1 MTLLWPIGLLAL
13 LALPLII
20 VLHLLRER
28 RRRVVVPSL
37 LHWQN
42 LPQRQTAQRSRRLPL
57 TLLLLIQL
65 LAAALIALALA
76 RPQLGN
82 FFGSTR
88 QLAIVLDTS
97 TSMAARE
104 GSGTRFA
111 QAQSRARTALNSLGS
126 GDRAILVA
134 ARTTARVLA
143 TGTGADLPAL
153 LATLDTVQPGGTGT
167 DFTGAFTLAQ
177 AAFAGQARR
186 EILVLTDNGPSTTGL
201 PASVGAALSWQQIGT
216 AQPNRAIVALA
227 ARAWGAQVQVYA
239 RLANYA
245 PTPFSAR
252 ITLYADE
259 RTLGERTAN
268 IAANGET
275 ELTWTLPASYATL
288 RAVLDGG
295 DSLPQ
300 DDEARLSLAQTRP
313 LAIELVSA
321 APAALRRALA
331 AVPSA
336 QVTVTAPAAY
346 QPGSQAALTVFDNF
360 LPAAWPAGP
369 VLVINP
375 PIGSTLLS
383 VREGTTPA
391 KASPLDTRGAL
402 LAGLS
407 LAGVDFGP
415 LRSIDAPAGF
425 TAQLANGETPLILR
439 GRSDTHD
446 MAIWAFDPSAGNFT
460 TRLAFPL
467 LIART
472 VRDLTPAPLPQS
484 VLAGTPLVLRPD
496 ARATAL
502 RIAGPAGETSTLP
515 ATPLLT
521 LDQLTQPGIYA
532 IEEQANGATLF
543 RSQLPVN
550 AGAALEANLYPQPAP
565 TIAEASPSSNAPAA
579 QQLRD
584 TWHWFALGALALL
597 LLEWGYIHR

>member
-134 ARTTARVLA
+134 TGTTARVLA
-143 TGTGADLPAL
+143 TGTGADIPAL

-201 PASVGAALSWQQIGT
+201 PSSVAAALSWQQIGT

-239 RLANYA
+239 RVANYA
-245 PTPFSAR
+245 PTPFSTR

-259 RTLGERTAN
+259 RVLGERTAD

-550 AGAALEANLYPQPAP
+550 AGAALEANLYPQPTP

-579 QQLRD
+579 QQLHD

>member
-134 ARTTARVLA
+134 AGTTARVLA
-143 TGTGADLPAL
+143 TGTGADIPAL

-201 PASVGAALSWQQIGT
+201 PDSVGAALSWQQIGT

-252 ITLYADE
+252 IALYADE

-331 AVPSA
+331 AVPST

-550 AGAALEANLYPQPAP
+550 AGAALEANLYPQPTP

>member
-13 LALPLII
+13 LTLPLII

-111 QAQSRARTALNSLGS
+111 QAQSRARAALNSLGS

-134 ARTTARVLA
+134 AGTTARVLA
-143 TGTGADLPAL
+143 TGTGADIPAL

-252 ITLYADE
+252 IALYADE

-336 QVTVTAPAAY
+336 QATVTAPAAY

-360 LPAAWPAGP
+360 LPAAWPAGATW
-369 VLVINP
+369 P
-375 PIGSTLLS
+375 PSLEQAST
-383 VREGTTPA
+383 V
-391 KASPLDTRGAL
+391 
-402 LAGLS
+402 
-407 LAGVDFGP
+407 VCCH
-415 LRSIDAPAGF
+415 
-425 TAQLANGETPLILR
+425 N
-439 GRSDTHD
+439 H
-446 MAIWAFDPSAGNFT
+446 
-460 TRLAFPL
+460 
-467 LIART
+467 
-472 VRDLTPAPLPQS
+472 VY
-484 VLAGTPLVLRPD
+484 LRP
-496 ARATAL
+496 
-502 RIAGPAGETSTLP
+502 
-515 ATPLLT
+515 
-521 LDQLTQPGIYA
+521 
-532 IEEQANGATLF
+532 
-543 RSQLPVN
+543 
-550 AGAALEANLYPQPAP
+550 
-565 TIAEASPSSNAPAA
+565 
-579 QQLRD
+579 
-584 TWHWFALGALALL
+584 
-597 LLEWGYIHR
+597 

>member
-13 LALPLII
+13 LTLPLII

-111 QAQSRARTALNSLGS
+111 QAQSRARAALNSLGS

-134 ARTTARVLA
+134 AGTTARVLA
-143 TGTGADLPAL
+143 TGTGADIPAL

-383 VREGTTPA
+383 VRAGTTPA

-439 GRSDTHD
+439 GSSDTHD

-532 IEEQANGATLF
+532 IEEQANGASLF

-579 QQLRD
+579 QQLHD

>member
-13 LALPLII
+13 LTLPLII

-134 ARTTARVLA
+134 AGTTARVLA

-201 PASVGAALSWQQIGT
+201 PASVAAALSWQQLGT

-331 AVPSA
+331 AVPST

-383 VREGTTPA
+383 VRAGTTPA

-579 QQLRD
+579 QQLHD

>member
-1 MTLLWPIGLLAL
+1 MPGR
-13 LALPLII
+13 
-20 VLHLLRER
+20 H
-28 RRRVVVPSL
+28 
-37 LHWQN
+37 
-42 LPQRQTAQRSRRLPL
+42 
-57 TLLLLIQL
+57 
-65 LAAALIALALA
+65 AA
-76 RPQLGN
+76 
-82 FFGSTR
+82 
-88 QLAIVLDTS
+88 
-97 TSMAARE
+97 
-104 GSGTRFA
+104 
-111 QAQSRARTALNSLGS
+111 
-126 GDRAILVA
+126 
-134 ARTTARVLA
+134 
-143 TGTGADLPAL
+143 
-153 LATLDTVQPGGTGT
+153 
-167 DFTGAFTLAQ
+167 
-177 AAFAGQARR
+177 
-186 EILVLTDNGPSTTGL
+186 ILVLTDNGPSTTAV
-201 PASVGAALSWQQIGT
+201 PASVGAALSWQQLGT

-252 ITLYADE
+252 IALYADE

-532 IEEQANGATLF
+532 IEEQANGAALF

-579 QQLRD
+579 QQLHD

>member
-42 LPQRQTAQRSRRLPL
+42 LPQRQTAQRLRRLPL

-111 QAQSRARTALNSLGS
+111 QAQARARAALNSLGS

-134 ARTTARVLA
+134 AGTTARVLA

-186 EILVLTDNGPSTTGL
+186 EILVLTDNGPSTTAV
-201 PASVGAALSWQQIGT
+201 PASVGAALSWQQLGT

-252 ITLYADE
+252 IALYADE

-532 IEEQANGATLF
+532 IEEQANGAALF

-579 QQLRD
+579 QQLHD

>member
-13 LALPLII
+13 LTLPLII

-76 RPQLGN
+76 RPQLSN

-111 QAQSRARTALNSLGS
+111 QAQSRARAALNSLGS

-134 ARTTARVLA
+134 AGTTARVLA
-143 TGTGADLPAL
+143 TGTGADIPAL

-252 ITLYADE
+252 IALYADE

-383 VREGTTPA
+383 VRAGTTPA

-532 IEEQANGATLF
+532 IEEQANGASLF

-579 QQLRD
+579 QQLHD

>member
-111 QAQSRARTALNSLGS
+111 QAQSRARAALNSLGS

-153 LATLDTVQPGGTGT
+153 LATLDTVQPGSTGT

-252 ITLYADE
+252 IALYADE

-331 AVPSA
+331 AVPST

-550 AGAALEANLYPQPAP
+550 AGTALEANLYPQPAP
-565 TIAEASPSSNAPAA
+565 PIAEASPSSNAPAA
-579 QQLRD
+579 QQLHD

>member
-13 LALPLII
+13 LTLPLII

-76 RPQLGN
+76 RPQLSN

-111 QAQSRARTALNSLGS
+111 QAQSRARAALNSLGS

-134 ARTTARVLA
+134 AGTTARVLA
-143 TGTGADLPAL
+143 TGTGADIPAL

-201 PASVGAALSWQQIGT
+201 PDSVGAALSWQQIGT

-252 ITLYADE
+252 IALYADE

-383 VREGTTPA
+383 VRAGTTPA

-532 IEEQANGATLF
+532 IEEQANGASLF

-579 QQLRD
+579 QQLHD

>member
-134 ARTTARVLA
+134 AGTTARVLA
-143 TGTGADLPAL
+143 TGTGADIPAL

-360 LPAAWPAGP
+360 LPAAWPTGP

-383 VREGTTPA
+383 VRKDTTPA

-521 LDQLTQPGIYA
+521 LDQLTQPGIYT
-532 IEEQANGATLF
+532 IEEQANGASLF

-579 QQLRD
+579 QQLHD

>member
-134 ARTTARVLA
+134 AGTTARVLA

-252 ITLYADE
+252 IALYADE

-579 QQLRD
+579 QQLHD

>member
-104 GSGTRFA
+104 GSRTRFA

-134 ARTTARVLA
+134 AGTTARVLA
-143 TGTGADLPAL
+143 TGTGADIPAL

-186 EILVLTDNGPSTTGL
+186 EILVLTDNGPSTTAV
-201 PASVGAALSWQQIGT
+201 PASVAAALSWQQLGT
-216 AQPNRAIVALA
+216 AQPNRAIVVLA

-252 ITLYADE
+252 IALYADE

-331 AVPSA
+331 AVPST

-521 LDQLTQPGIYA
+521 LDQLTQPGIYT
-532 IEEQANGATLF
+532 IEEQANGASLF

-579 QQLRD
+579 QQLHD

>member
-1 MTLLWPIGLLAL
+1 MTLLWPIGLFAL

-76 RPQLGN
+76 RPQLSN

-134 ARTTARVLA
+134 AGTTARVLA
-143 TGTGADLPAL
+143 TGTGADIPAL

-201 PASVGAALSWQQIGT
+201 PASVAAALSWQQLGT
-216 AQPNRAIVALA
+216 AQPNRAIVVLA

-360 LPAAWPAGP
+360 LPAAWPTGP

-383 VREGTTPA
+383 VRKDTTPA

-532 IEEQANGATLF
+532 IEEQANGAALF

-579 QQLRD
+579 QQLHD

>member
-13 LALPLII
+13 LTLPLII

-111 QAQSRARTALNSLGS
+111 QAQSRARAALNSLGS

-134 ARTTARVLA
+134 AGTTARVLA
-143 TGTGADLPAL
+143 TGTGADIPAL

-201 PASVGAALSWQQIGT
+201 PASVGAALSWQQLGT
-216 AQPNRAIVALA
+216 AQPNRAIVVLA

-252 ITLYADE
+252 IALYADE

-331 AVPSA
+331 AVPST

-383 VREGTTPA
+383 VRAGTTPA

-484 VLAGTPLVLRPD
+484 VLAGAPLVLRPD

-532 IEEQANGATLF
+532 IEEQANGASLF

-550 AGAALEANLYPQPAP
+550 AGAALEANLYLQPAP

-579 QQLRD
+579 QQLHD

>member
-134 ARTTARVLA
+134 AGTTARVLA
-143 TGTGADLPAL
+143 TGTGADIPAL

-201 PASVGAALSWQQIGT
+201 PASVGAALSWQQLGT
-216 AQPNRAIVALA
+216 AQPNRAIVVLA

-252 ITLYADE
+252 IALYADE

-383 VREGTTPA
+383 VRAGTTPA

-579 QQLRD
+579 QQLHD

>member
-134 ARTTARVLA
+134 AGTTARVLA
-143 TGTGADLPAL
+143 TGTGADIPAL

-201 PASVGAALSWQQIGT
+201 PASVAAALSWQQIGT
-216 AQPNRAIVALA
+216 AQPNRAIVVLA

-252 ITLYADE
+252 IALYADE

-331 AVPSA
+331 AVPST

-550 AGAALEANLYPQPAP
+550 AGAALEANLYPQPTP

>member
-201 PASVGAALSWQQIGT
+201 PASVGAALSWQQLGT
-216 AQPNRAIVALA
+216 AQPNRAIVVLA

-252 ITLYADE
+252 IALYADE

-383 VREGTTPA
+383 VRAGTTPA

-550 AGAALEANLYPQPAP
+550 AGAALEANLYPQPTP